1 MIGTKKKGN
10 ERKECQNIVQ
20 KLFVHLPIYCVY
32 TWFLN
37 NISTSLSF
45 VTLLFLTESLHPP
58 NKIPVLND

>member
-20 KLFVHLPIYCVY
+20 KLFVRLPIYCVY

-37 NISTSLSF
+37 NISTFLSF
-45 VTLLFLTESLHPP
+45 VTFFRIDRLHPP
-58 NKIPVLND
+58 TEKLVPND